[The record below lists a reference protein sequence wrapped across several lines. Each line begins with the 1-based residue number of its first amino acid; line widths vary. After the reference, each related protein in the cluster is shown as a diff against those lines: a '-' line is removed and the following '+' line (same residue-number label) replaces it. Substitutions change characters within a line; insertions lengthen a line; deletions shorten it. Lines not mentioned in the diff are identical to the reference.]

1 MGVRGVL
8 KWRSLAL
15 LLAAAT
21 GLALVPLPA
30 AAFEPPALIT
40 SVGQSTDVAMV
51 DVVLNTRGR
60 MGLPVKEVAETADL
74 AASRR

>member
-21 GLALVPLPA
+21 GLALVPLPT

-51 DVVLNTRGR
+51 CT
-60 MGLPVKEVAETADL
+60 
-74 AASRR
+74 